1 VPLFHLSR
9 AALPACI
16 GELAMMLENGIWII
30 GIFNNQAYFA
40 KCLVEICDL
49 LLELKMF
56 PMRTIV
62 SDERR

>member
-1 VPLFHLSR
+1 LR
-9 AALPACI
+9 AAPQASI
-16 GELAMMLENGIWII
+16 GGLAMMLENGLWIT

-56 PMRTIV
+56 PMRAIV